1 MRILLDKGQECTN
14 ETHVR
19 SSFSIKTDDK
29 SIIKKIDVYMLHSK
43 YNELFNKHKDAGLV
57 NVMREHYGR
66 DANGFIKI
74 LSDIEDITKV
84 VENDIEKTCKVIEI
98 NTENVSCYFEL
109 TGMLLEEW
117 KNIQEYKAFDYYSSF
132 YGQQKSPYVYKSSC
146 TNNGNNVIVTPLGF
160 GSCLLY
166 HLKDIGYKTAEKD
179 FNTILEKENEI
190 GTLRMIEKANS
201 RKLCGTQLVGTVGYA
216 GVFLSPGNMN
226 ARGND
231 VVINANK
238 YSYVILKTVHINNW
252 LEELTKILGY
262 EIMFKLTEATFAYK
276 KLDGFGDVAKEMILN
291 IVPPKIDSI
300 EMNYELDYY
309 GRDFKEFYPFL
320 YQSIKGYLMN
330 IRGYHWSQEHITD
343 KNIEPHFNE
352 DKKRSDFYIV
362 KAYGGKIVRDEVRQI
377 IAITEK
383 LIQPFWHSYSKI
395 DNETLSKYVER
406 VGDAIVETD
415 KIMENMKNIS
425 DISNF
430 AEKYEQ
436 QCQCTSCM
444 KKIIGK
450 YYNDTGNDL

>member
-1 MRILLDKGQECTN
+1 MKILFDKEQEYTN
-14 ETHVR
+14 GTHVC
-19 SSFSIKTDDK
+19 SSFSIKTDNK
-29 SIIKKIDVYMLHSK
+29 SIIKKIDVYMIHSI
-43 YNELFNKHKDAGLV
+43 YNGLFNKYKDAGLV
-57 NVMREHYGR
+57 NVMKNFYEK
-66 DANGFIKI
+66 DADGFIKV
-74 LSDIEDITKV
+74 LSDVDGISKV
-84 VENDIEKTCKVIEI
+84 IENDIEKTCVLIETD
-98 NTENVSCYFEL
+98 TENVNCYFEL
-109 TGMLLEEW
+109 IGMLNNEW
-117 KNIQEYKAFDYYSSF
+117 ENIQNHKAFDYYF
-132 YGQQKSPYVYKSSC
+132 NGPRKGKYVYKSSC
-146 TNNGNNVIVTPLGF
+146 TNNGNSVIRTPLGF
-160 GSCLLY
+160 GSHLLY

-179 FNTILEKENEI
+179 FNTILEKENDV

-201 RKLCGTQLVGTVGYA
+201 CKLCGTQLIGTVGCA

-231 VVINANK
+231 VIINANK
-238 YSYVILKTVHINNW
+238 YSYVILRTEDTNNW

-276 KLDGFGDVAKEMILN
+276 KLDGFGDVAKEMILS
-291 IVPPKIDSI
+291 IVPPKIDNI
-300 EMNYELDYY
+300 GMNYKYNYY
-309 GRDFKEFYPFL
+309 GRDFKEFYPSL
-320 YQSIKGYLMN
+320 YQSIKGYLMS

-343 KNIEPHFNE
+343 RNIEPYFNE

-362 KAYGGKIVRDEVRQI
+362 KAYGGRIVRDEVRQI

-383 LIQPFWHSYSKI
+383 LIQPFWHLYSKI
-395 DNETLSKYVER
+395 DSETLSKYVER

-415 KIMENMKNIS
+415 KIMNNMKNIS

>member
-14 ETHVR
+14 GTHIS
-19 SSFSIKTDDK
+19 SSFSIKTDNK
-29 SIIKKIDVYMLHSK
+29 SVIKKLDVYMTHSK

-57 NVMREHYGR
+57 NVMKNLYEK
-66 DANGFIKI
+66 DANGFIKE
-74 LSDIEDITKV
+74 LSDVDGISKV
-84 VENDIEKTCKVIEI
+84 IENDIEKTCMLIETD
-98 NTENVSCYFEL
+98 TENVSCYFEL
-109 TGMLLEEW
+109 IGMLNNEW
-117 KNIQEYKAFDYYSSF
+117 ENIQNHKAFDYYF
-132 YGQQKSPYVYKSSC
+132 NGPRKGKYVYMSPC
-146 TNNGNNVIVTPLGF
+146 TNNGNSVIRTPLGF
-160 GSCLLY
+160 GSHLLY

-179 FNTILEKENEI
+179 FNTILEKENEV

-201 RKLCGTQLVGTVGYA
+201 GRLCGTQLIGTVGYA

-238 YSYVILKTVHINNW
+238 YSYVILRTEDTNKW
-252 LEELTKILGY
+252 LIELTNILGH

-291 IVPPKIDSI
+291 TVPPIDNI
-300 EMNYELDYY
+300 EMNYKYNYY
-309 GRDFKEFYPFL
+309 GRDFKEFYPYL
-320 YQSIKGYLMN
+320 YQSTKGYLMS

-343 KNIEPHFNE
+343 RNIEPYFNE
-352 DKKRSDFYIV
+352 DKKRSDFYII
-362 KAYGGKIVRDEVRQI
+362 KAYGGKIVQDEIRQT

-383 LIQPFWHSYSKI
+383 LILPFWHSYSKI

-406 VGDAIVETD
+406 IGDSIAETD
-415 KIMENMKNIS
+415 KNMENMKNIS
-425 DISNF
+425 DILDF
-430 AEKYEQ
+430 AEKYEK
-436 QCQCTSCM
+436 QCRCTNCM